1 MLNISPNTVGHRV
14 DTDAFTSFRQT
25 SLSNAHGLFTRWLLI
40 VLGLVILFLFLP
52 WTQNIQSDGIVT
64 TSRPE
69 MRPQI
74 IPSPIDAR
82 IEKWFVREGELV
94 KAGDTIVFISEIK
107 ADYLDPELVQRTKQQ
122 VQAKEGA
129 IVSYQD
135 KVRALEDQIANM
147 QSQLTLKQQQLRRKI
162 EQVKFKIAADSA
174 DYAQAIIQDS
184 IAEVQYERAKSLFEK
199 GIDSRA
205 KVEDKQAK
213 LQETSNKI
221 IAASNKLN
229 SSRQELTIAQVELGA
244 IRAEYSEKIAKAR
257 SDIASTLSEGFNAS
271 AEADKLRIQASNY
284 EKRSG
289 FYYITAP
296 QDSYITKV
304 VTPGIGETIKEGDGI
319 VSIMPANYELA
330 VELYVDPMDFP
341 LVNVDSTINRK
352 KPDIRFIFDGWPAF
366 IFSGWP
372 GQSFGTYVG
381 EIFAI
386 DNEISSNG
394 KYRILVVQ
402 KDDTKEWPK
411 ELRVGSGAQ
420 GIILLNNVP
429 LWYEIWRQLNG
440 FPPDYYSGQEEKEPK
455 MKAPVRALK

>member
-1 MLNISPNTVGHRV
+1 MLNISPNSVSHRV
-14 DTDAFTSFRQT
+14 STEQFSSFRQT
-25 SLSNAHGLFTRWLLI
+25 SLSNAHRLFTRWLVLVMGLI
-40 VLGLVILFLFLP
+40 ILLLFLP
-52 WTQNIQSDGIVT
+52 WTQNIQSQGIVT
-64 TSRPE
+64 TARPE

-82 IEKWFVREGELV
+82 IEKWFVREGQLV
-94 KAGDTIVFISEIK
+94 QPGDTIVFISEIK
-107 ADYLDPELVQRTKQQ
+107 SEYLDPNLVIRTQQQ
-122 VQAKEGA
+122 VSAKEGA
-129 IVSYQD
+129 ISSYQD
-135 KVRALEDQIANM
+135 KVGALNDQIMNM
-147 QSQLTLKQQQLRRKI
+147 ESQLTLKQQQLRGKL
-162 EQVKFKIAADSA
+162 EQMKFKIAADST
-174 DYAQAIIQDS
+174 DWQQAIIQDS
-184 IAEVQYERAKSLFEK
+184 IAKVQYQREQKLFEQGLK
-199 GIDSRA
+199 SRA
-205 KVEDKQAK
+205 SVEDKQAK
-213 LQETSNKI
+213 LQETANKVV
-221 IAASNKLN
+221 AALNKLN
-229 SSRQELTIAQVELGA
+229 SSRQELGITQVELSA
-244 IRAEYSEKIAKAR
+244 VRAEYSEKIAKAR
-257 SDIASTLSEGFNAS
+257 SDIASALSDGFNAS

-284 EKRSG
+284 KERSG

-296 QDSYITKV
+296 QESYITKV
-304 VTPGIGETIKEGDGI
+304 ITPGIGETIKEGTGI

-402 KDDTKEWPK
+402 KQGTKEWPK
-411 ELRVGSGAQ
+411 ELRVGSGSQ

-440 FPPDYYSGQEEKEPK
+440 FPPDYYSGREEKEPK
-455 MKAPVRALK
+455 LKAPVRSLK